1 MIIIVGTWQTNH
13 VFLLGYVEHIIKK
26 WDVANFG
33 DFIVIEASIIGMIF
47 IITK

>member
-1 MIIIVGTWQTNH
+1 MF
-13 VFLLGYVEHIIKK
+13 FLLGYVEHIIKK